1 MKKNLIVTLAACMVF
16 SLSLS
21 GCGTATDS
29 ASSTSS
35 TTSGESSSKV
45 EISAKSE
52 QDLIEEEN
60 DILEK
65 NKDLWEKVFASMNKN
80 VTDDMLNS
88 NYGDILIAAVENA
101 KDQFSDAEYEILK
114 SDAEQIRKIEDEIAA
129 LPTDSGDEPTNAA
142 AGSSF
147 PQFDGNDLDGNKV
160 DSGIFAENAVTVV
173 NFWFNECKP
182 CVEELSEMNALND
195 RIKEQGGE
203 VIGVNVGTLDGNE
216 ENIATAKQILETK
229 GAKYRNIYFASNSDA
244 GKFALGVTAFPTT
257 YVIDRNGNIVGE
269 ALLGG
274 IDNDDNL
281 NTLQSTIDEVLAK
294 DAQK

>member
-1 MKKNLIVTLAACMVF
+1 MYTIDFQKPIHVHFIGIGGISMSGLAEILVNEGFHIQGSDSKESALTDHLSSLGCTIFYSQVGKNI
-16 SLSLS
+16 
-21 GCGTATDS
+21 
-29 ASSTSS
+29 
-35 TTSGESSSKV
+35 
-45 EISAKSE
+45 
-52 QDLIEEEN
+52 
-60 DILEK
+60 
-65 NKDLWEKVFASMNKN
+65 
-80 VTDDMLNS
+80 TDDMLNS
-88 NYGDILIAAVENA
+88 NYGNVLIAAIENA
-101 KDQFSDAEYEILK
+101 KDQFSDAEYEMLM

-129 LPTDSGDEPTNAA
+129 LPTNSDNESTNAA
-142 AGSSF
+142 TGSSF
-147 PQFDGNDLDGNKV
+147 PQFEGNDLDENKV
-160 DSGIFAENAVTVV
+160 DSSIFAENAVTVV
-173 NFWFNECKP
+173 NFWFNDCKP

-229 GAKYRNIYFASNSDA
+229 GAKYRNIYFDSNSDA

-257 YVIDRNGNIVGE
+257 YVIDRNGNIVGG

-281 NTLQSTIDEVLAK
+281 NTLQNTIDEVLAK

>member
-1 MKKNLIVTLAACMVF
+1 MKKNWIVTLVACMVF
-16 SLSLS
+16 SLPLS
-21 GCGTATDS
+21 GCGTATNS
-29 ASSTSS
+29 ASQTTSS
-35 TTSGESSSKV
+35 ESSSEA
-45 EISAKSE
+45 EISGKSE
-52 QDLIEEEN
+52 QDLLEEEN
-60 DILEK
+60 NILEK
-65 NKDLWEKVFASMNKN
+65 NKDLWEKVFASMDKN
-80 VTDDMLNS
+80 ITDDMLNS
-88 NYGDILIAAVENA
+88 NYGDVLIAAIENA
-101 KDQFSDAEYEILK
+101 KDQFSDKEYEMLM
-114 SDAEQIRKIEDEIAA
+114 SDAEQIRKIEDEMAT
-129 LPTDSGDEPTNAA
+129 LPIDSDNESTNTTT
-142 AGSSF
+142 GSSF
-147 PQFDGNDLDGNKV
+147 PQFEGNDLDENKV
-160 DSGIFAENAVTVV
+160 DSSIFSENAVTVV
-173 NFWFNECKP
+173 NFWFNDCKP

-229 GAKYRNIYFASNSDA
+229 GAKYRNIYFDSNSDA

-281 NTLQSTIDEVLAK
+281 NTLQNTIDEVLAK

>member
-1 MKKNLIVTLAACMVF
+1 MKKNWIVTLVACMVF

-21 GCGTATDS
+21 GCGTATNS
-29 ASSTSS
+29 ASQTTSS
-35 TTSGESSSKV
+35 ESSSEV
-45 EISAKSE
+45 ETSEKSE
-52 QDLIEEEN
+52 QDLLEEEN
-60 DILEK
+60 NILEK
-65 NKDLWEKVFASMNKN
+65 NKDLWEKVFASMDKN
-80 VTDDMLNS
+80 ITDDMLNS
-88 NYGDILIAAVENA
+88 NYGDVLIAAIENA
-101 KDQFSDAEYEILK
+101 KDQFSDTEYEMLM
-114 SDAEQIRKIEDEIAA
+114 SDAEQIRKIEDEMAT
-129 LPTDSGDEPTNAA
+129 LPIDSDNESTNTAT
-142 AGSSF
+142 GSSF
-147 PQFDGNDLDGNKV
+147 PQFEGNDLDENKV
-160 DSGIFAENAVTVV
+160 DSSIFAENAVTVV
-173 NFWFNECKP
+173 NFWFNDCKP

-229 GAKYRNIYFASNSDA
+229 GAKYRNIYFDSNSDA

-281 NTLQSTIDEVLAK
+281 NTLQNTIDEVLAK

>member
-1 MKKNLIVTLAACMVF
+1 MKKNWIVTLAACMVF

-21 GCGTATDS
+21 GCGTAANS
-29 ASSTSS
+29 ASKTTSS
-35 TTSGESSSKV
+35 ESSSET
-45 EISAKSE
+45 EISGKSE
-52 QDLIEEEN
+52 QDLLEEEN
-60 DILEK
+60 NILEK
-65 NKDLWEKVFASMNKN
+65 NKDLWEKVFASMDKN
-80 VTDDMLNS
+80 ITDGMLNS
-88 NYGDILIAAVENA
+88 NYGDVLISAIENA
-101 KDQFSDAEYEILK
+101 KDQFSDTEYEMLM

-129 LPTDSGDEPTNAA
+129 LPTNSDNESTNAA
-142 AGSSF
+142 TGSSF
-147 PQFDGNDLDGNKV
+147 PQFEGNDLDENKV
-160 DSGIFAENAVTVV
+160 DSSIFAENAVTVV
-173 NFWFNECKP
+173 NFWFNDCKP

-195 RIKEQGGE
+195 RIREQGGE

-229 GAKYRNIYFASNSDA
+229 GAKYRNIYFDSNSDA

-281 NTLQSTIDEVLAK
+281 NTLQNTIDEVLAK

>member
-1 MKKNLIVTLAACMVF
+1 MKKNWIVTLAACMVF
-16 SLSLS
+16 SLSLG
-21 GCGTATDS
+21 GCGIATNS
-29 ASSTSS
+29 ASQTTSS
-35 TTSGESSSKV
+35 ESSSAV
-45 EISAKSE
+45 ETSGKSE
-52 QDLIEEEN
+52 QDLLEEEN
-60 DILEK
+60 NILEK
-65 NKDLWEKVFASMNKN
+65 NKDLWEKVFSSMDKN
-80 VTDDMLNS
+80 ITDDMLNS
-88 NYGDILIAAVENA
+88 NYGDVLIAAIENA
-101 KDQFSDAEYEILK
+101 KDQFSDTEYEMLM

-129 LPTDSGDEPTNAA
+129 LPTNSDNESTNAA
-142 AGSSF
+142 TGSSF
-147 PQFDGNDLDGNKV
+147 PQFEGNDFDENKV
-160 DSGIFAENAVTVV
+160 DSSIFAENAVTVV
-173 NFWFNECKP
+173 NFWFNDCKP

-229 GAKYRNIYFASNSDA
+229 GAKYRNIYFDSNSDA

-281 NTLQSTIDEVLAK
+281 NTLQNTIDEVLAK

>member
-1 MKKNLIVTLAACMVF
+1 MKKNWIVTLAACMVF

-21 GCGTATDS
+21 GCGTATNS
-29 ASSTSS
+29 ASQTTSS
-35 TTSGESSSKV
+35 ESSSDA
-45 EISAKSE
+45 EISGKSE
-52 QDLIEEEN
+52 QDLLEEEN
-60 DILEK
+60 NILEK
-65 NKDLWEKVFASMNKN
+65 NKDLWEKVFSSMDKN
-80 VTDDMLNS
+80 ITDDMLNT
-88 NYGDILIAAVENA
+88 NYGDVLIAAIENA
-101 KDQFSDAEYEILK
+101 KDQFSDKEYEMLM
-114 SDAEQIRKIEDEIAA
+114 SDAEQIRKIEDEMAA
-129 LPTDSGDEPTNAA
+129 LPIDSDNESTNTATD
-142 AGSSF
+142 SSF
-147 PQFDGNDLDGNKV
+147 PQFEGNDLDENKV
-160 DSGIFAENAVTVV
+160 DSSIFAENAVTVV
-173 NFWFNECKP
+173 NFWFNDCKP

-203 VIGVNVGTLDGNE
+203 VIGVNVGTLDGNK

-229 GAKYRNIYFASNSDA
+229 GAKYRNIYFDSNSDA

-281 NTLQSTIDEVLAK
+281 NTLQNTIDEVLAK

>member
-1 MKKNLIVTLAACMVF
+1 MKKNWIVTLAACMVF

-21 GCGTATDS
+21 GCGTATNS
-29 ASSTSS
+29 ASQTTSS
-35 TTSGESSSKV
+35 ESSSEA
-45 EISAKSE
+45 EISGKSE
-52 QDLIEEEN
+52 QDLLEEEN
-60 DILEK
+60 NILEK
-65 NKDLWEKVFASMNKN
+65 NKDLWEKVFSSMDKN
-80 VTDDMLNS
+80 ITDDMLNA
-88 NYGDILIAAVENA
+88 NYGDVLIAAIENA
-101 KDQFSDAEYEILK
+101 KDQFSDKEYEMLML
-114 SDAEQIRKIEDEIAA
+114 DAEQIRKIEDEMAA
-129 LPTDSGDEPTNAA
+129 LPIDSDNESTNTAT
-142 AGSSF
+142 GSSF
-147 PQFDGNDLDGNKV
+147 PQFEGNDLDENKV
-160 DSGIFAENAVTVV
+160 DSSIFAENAVTVV
-173 NFWFNECKP
+173 NFWFNDCKP

-203 VIGVNVGTLDGNE
+203 VIGVNVGTLDGNK

-229 GAKYRNIYFASNSDA
+229 GAKYRNIYFDSNSDA

-281 NTLQSTIDEVLAK
+281 NTLQNTIDEVLAK

>member
-147 PQFDGNDLDGNKV
+147 PQFEGNDLDGNKV

-281 NTLQSTIDEVLAK
+281 NTLQNTIDEVLAK
-294 DAQK
+294 NAQK

>member
-1 MKKNLIVTLAACMVF
+1 MKKNWIITLAACMVF

-21 GCGTATDS
+21 GCGTATNS
-29 ASSTSS
+29 ASQTTSS
-35 TTSGESSSKV
+35 ESSSEA
-45 EISAKSE
+45 EISGKSE
-52 QDLIEEEN
+52 QDLLEEEN
-60 DILEK
+60 NILEK
-65 NKDLWEKVFASMNKN
+65 NKDLWEKVFSSMDKN
-80 VTDDMLNS
+80 ITDDMLNA
-88 NYGDILIAAVENA
+88 NYGDVLIAAIENA
-101 KDQFSDAEYEILK
+101 KDQFSDKEYEMLM
-114 SDAEQIRKIEDEIAA
+114 SDAEQIRKIEDEMAT
-129 LPTDSGDEPTNAA
+129 LPIDSDNESTNTAT
-142 AGSSF
+142 GSSF
-147 PQFDGNDLDGNKV
+147 PQFEGNDLDENKV
-160 DSGIFAENAVTVV
+160 DSSIFAENAVTVV
-173 NFWFNECKP
+173 NFWFNDCKP

-203 VIGVNVGTLDGNE
+203 VIGVNVGTLDGNK

-229 GAKYRNIYFASNSDA
+229 GAKYRNIYFDSNSDA

-281 NTLQSTIDEVLAK
+281 NTLQNTIDEVLAK

>member
-1 MKKNLIVTLAACMVF
+1 MKKNWIVTLIACMVF

-21 GCGTATDS
+21 GCGTATNS
-29 ASSTSS
+29 ASQTTSS
-35 TTSGESSSKV
+35 ESSSEA
-45 EISAKSE
+45 EISGKSE
-52 QDLIEEEN
+52 QDLLEEEN
-60 DILEK
+60 NILEK
-65 NKDLWEKVFASMNKN
+65 NKDLWEKVFTSMDKN
-80 VTDDMLNS
+80 ITDDMLNS
-88 NYGDILIAAVENA
+88 NYGDVLIAAIENA
-101 KDQFSDAEYEILK
+101 KDQFSDKEYEMLM
-114 SDAEQIRKIEDEIAA
+114 SDAEQIRKIEDEMAA
-129 LPTDSGDEPTNAA
+129 LPINSDNESTNTAT
-142 AGSSF
+142 GSSF
-147 PQFDGNDLDGNKV
+147 PQFEGNDLDENKV
-160 DSGIFAENAVTVV
+160 DSSIFAENAVTVV
-173 NFWFNECKP
+173 NFWFNDCKP

-203 VIGVNVGTLDGNE
+203 VIGVNVGTLDGNK

-229 GAKYRNIYFASNSDA
+229 GAKYRNIYFDSNSDA

-281 NTLQSTIDEVLAK
+281 NTLQNTIDEVLAK

>member
-1 MKKNLIVTLAACMVF
+1 M
-16 SLSLS
+16 
-21 GCGTATDS
+21 
-29 ASSTSS
+29 
-35 TTSGESSSKV
+35 
-45 EISAKSE
+45 
-52 QDLIEEEN
+52 
-60 DILEK
+60 
-65 NKDLWEKVFASMNKN
+65 
-80 VTDDMLNS
+80 NS
-88 NYGDILIAAVENA
+88 NYGDVLIAAIENA
-101 KDQFSDAEYEILK
+101 KDQFSDTEYEMLM

-129 LPTDSGDEPTNAA
+129 LPTDSGNESTNAA
-142 AGSSF
+142 TGSSF
-147 PQFDGNDLDGNKV
+147 PQFDGNDLDENKV
-160 DSGIFAENAVTVV
+160 DSSIFAENAVTVV
-173 NFWFNECKP
+173 NFWFNDCKP

-229 GAKYRNIYFASNSDA
+229 GAKYRNIYFDSNSDA

-281 NTLQSTIDEVLAK
+281 NTLQNTIDEILAK

>member
-1 MKKNLIVTLAACMVF
+1 MKKNWIVTLVACMVF
-16 SLSLS
+16 SLS
-21 GCGTATDS
+21 GCGTAMNS
-29 ASSTSS
+29 ASQITSS
-35 TTSGESSSKV
+35 ESSS
-45 EISAKSE
+45 EAETSGKSE
-52 QDLIEEEN
+52 QDLLEEEN
-60 DILEK
+60 NILEK
-65 NKDLWEKVFASMNKN
+65 NKDLWEKVFASMDKN
-80 VTDDMLNS
+80 ITGDMLNS
-88 NYGDILIAAVENA
+88 NYGDVLIASIENA
-101 KDQFSDAEYEILK
+101 KDQFSDTEYEMLI

-129 LPTDSGDEPTNAA
+129 LPTDSGNESTNTAT
-142 AGSSF
+142 GSSF
-147 PQFDGNDLDGNKV
+147 PQFDGNDLDENKV
-160 DSGIFAENAVTVV
+160 DSSIFSENAVTVV
-173 NFWFNECKP
+173 NFWFNDCKP

-229 GAKYRNIYFASNSDA
+229 GAKYRNIYFDSNSDA

-257 YVIDRNGNIVGE
+257 YVIDRNGDIVGE

-281 NTLQSTIDEVLAK
+281 NTLQNTIDEVLAK

>member
-1 MKKNLIVTLAACMVF
+1 MKKNWIVTLIACMVF

-21 GCGTATDS
+21 GCGTATNS
-29 ASSTSS
+29 ASQTTSS
-35 TTSGESSSKV
+35 ESSSEA
-45 EISAKSE
+45 EISGKSE
-52 QDLIEEEN
+52 QDLLEEEN
-60 DILEK
+60 NILEK
-65 NKDLWEKVFASMNKN
+65 NKDLWEKVFSSMDKN
-80 VTDDMLNS
+80 ITDDMLNA
-88 NYGDILIAAVENA
+88 NYGDVLIAAIENA
-101 KDQFSDAEYEILK
+101 KDQFSDKEYEMLM
-114 SDAEQIRKIEDEIAA
+114 SDAEQIRKIEDEMAV
-129 LPTDSGDEPTNAA
+129 LPIDSDNESTNTAT
-142 AGSSF
+142 GSSF
-147 PQFDGNDLDGNKV
+147 PQFEGNDLDENKV
-160 DSGIFAENAVTVV
+160 DSSIFAENAVTVV
-173 NFWFNECKP
+173 NFWFNDCKP

-203 VIGVNVGTLDGNE
+203 VIGVNVGTLDGNK

-229 GAKYRNIYFASNSDA
+229 GAKYRNIYFDSNSDA

-281 NTLQSTIDEVLAK
+281 NTLQNTIDEVLAK

>member
-1 MKKNLIVTLAACMVF
+1 MKKNWIVTLAACMVF

-21 GCGTATDS
+21 GCGTAMNS
-29 ASSTSS
+29 ASQITSS
-35 TTSGESSSKV
+35 ESSS
-45 EISAKSE
+45 EAETSGKSE
-52 QDLIEEEN
+52 QDLLEEEN
-60 DILEK
+60 NILEK
-65 NKDLWEKVFASMNKN
+65 NKDLWEKVFASMDKN
-80 VTDDMLNS
+80 ITDDMLNS
-88 NYGDILIAAVENA
+88 NYGNVLIAAIENA
-101 KDQFSDAEYEILK
+101 KDQFSDTEYEMLM
-114 SDAEQIRKIEDEIAA
+114 SDAEQIRKIEDEMAA
-129 LPTDSGDEPTNAA
+129 LPIDSDNESTNTAT
-142 AGSSF
+142 GSSF
-147 PQFDGNDLDGNKV
+147 PQFEGNDLDENKV
-160 DSGIFAENAVTVV
+160 DSSIFAENAVTVV
-173 NFWFNECKP
+173 NFWFNDCKP

-229 GAKYRNIYFASNSDA
+229 GVKYRNIYFDSNSDA

-281 NTLQSTIDEVLAK
+281 NTLQNTIDEVLAK

>member
-1 MKKNLIVTLAACMVF
+1 MKKNWIITLAACMVF

-21 GCGTATDS
+21 GCGNATNS
-29 ASSTSS
+29 ASQTTSS
-35 TTSGESSSKV
+35 ESSSKA
-45 EISAKSE
+45 ETSEKSE
-52 QDLIEEEN
+52 QDLLEEEN
-60 DILEK
+60 NILEK
-65 NKDLWEKVFASMNKN
+65 NQDLWEKVFASMDKN
-80 VTDDMLNS
+80 ITDDMLSS
-88 NYGDILIAAVENA
+88 NYGDVLIAAIENA
-101 KDQFSDAEYEILK
+101 KDQFSDTEYEMLM

-129 LPTDSGDEPTNAA
+129 LPTNSDNESTNAA
-142 AGSSF
+142 TGSSF
-147 PQFDGNDLDGNKV
+147 PQFEGNDLDENKV
-160 DSGIFAENAVTVV
+160 DSSIFAENAVTVV
-173 NFWFNECKP
+173 NFWFNDCKP

-195 RIKEQGGE
+195 RIREQGGE

-229 GAKYRNIYFASNSDA
+229 GAKYRNIYFDSNSDA

-281 NTLQSTIDEVLAK
+281 NTLQNTIDEVLAK
-294 DAQK
+294 GAQK

>member
-1 MKKNLIVTLAACMVF
+1 MKKNWIVTLVACMVF
-16 SLSLS
+16 SLPLS
-21 GCGTATDS
+21 GCGTATNS
-29 ASSTSS
+29 APQTTSS
-35 TTSGESSSKV
+35 ESSSEA
-45 EISAKSE
+45 EISGKSE
-52 QDLIEEEN
+52 QDLLEEEN
-60 DILEK
+60 NILEK
-65 NKDLWEKVFASMNKN
+65 NKDLWEKVFASMDKN
-80 VTDDMLNS
+80 ITDDMLNS
-88 NYGDILIAAVENA
+88 NYGDVLIAAIENA
-101 KDQFSDAEYEILK
+101 KDQFSDKEYEMLM
-114 SDAEQIRKIEDEIAA
+114 SDAEQIRKIEDEMAT
-129 LPTDSGDEPTNAA
+129 LPIDSDNESTNTAT
-142 AGSSF
+142 GSSF
-147 PQFDGNDLDGNKV
+147 PQFEGNDLDENKV
-160 DSGIFAENAVTVV
+160 DSSIFSENAVTVV
-173 NFWFNECKP
+173 NFWFNDCKP

-229 GAKYRNIYFASNSDA
+229 GAKYRNIYFDSNSDA

-281 NTLQSTIDEVLAK
+281 NTLQNTIDEVLAK

>member
-1 MKKNLIVTLAACMVF
+1 MKKNWIVTLAACMVF

-147 PQFDGNDLDGNKV
+147 PQFEGNDLDGNKV

-281 NTLQSTIDEVLAK
+281 NTLQNTIDEVLAK
-294 DAQK
+294 NAQK